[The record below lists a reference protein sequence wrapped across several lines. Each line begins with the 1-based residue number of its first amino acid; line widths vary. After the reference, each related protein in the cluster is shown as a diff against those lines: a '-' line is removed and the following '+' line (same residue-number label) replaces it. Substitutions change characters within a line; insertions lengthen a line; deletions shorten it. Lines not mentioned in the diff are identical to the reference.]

1 LGGAAPS
8 RSHEV
13 QSRSA
18 IAAVPSIGR
27 AAHVERA
34 AREADATQDL
44 YERHSGQIFGFCVNK
59 LGSRDEAED
68 ALQSTFLN
76 AHRALQR
83 GVTPEAELAWLY
95 KIAHNVCLTRR
106 RSTRRRGRVES
117 PSDFAAVQDVLP
129 APPQEAPED
138 LMRLTEALEHM
149 PESQRRAILLRE
161 WQGLSYH
168 EIADELNL
176 SQSAVETLIFR
187 ARRTLAS
194 NLESETKQPG
204 ALSRMRK
211 ALDGGMLLAAL
222 KGLFEGGAAVK
233 VAAVAVAASGTVV
246 VATATPDHVS
256 KSASQQAQAGTR
268 AAPVIFERTRPTSSQ
283 PVAARDDVRSARP
296 ATSVSTLAVA
306 AAELHA
312 PARAAVHRE
321 KQRMKREPKATP
333 PGRAKKQRPAT
344 HASGNAG
351 KKKAKSK
358 AAAVDR
364 SPPAPVQT
372 PPKPEQLVVPMATDA
387 AQSNGQGDNGEKGN
401 GPKK

>member
-1 LGGAAPS
+1 MRLRPGQ
-8 RSHEV
+8 RV

-44 YERHSGQIFGFCVNK
+44 YERYSGQIFGFCVNK

-95 KIAHNVCLTRR
+95 KIAHNVCLTRH

-117 PSDFAAVQDVLP
+117 PSDFAAVQDVVP
-129 APPQEAPED
+129 APPQESPED

-168 EIADELNL
+168 EIADELEL

-194 NLESETKQPG
+194 NLESEAKQPG

-211 ALDGGMLLAAL
+211 ALDGGMLLAAI

-246 VATATPDHVS
+246 VATA
-256 KSASQQAQAGTR
+256 
-268 AAPVIFERTRPTSSQ
+268 
-283 PVAARDDVRSARP
+283 P
-296 ATSVSTLAVA
+296 ALPS
-306 AAELHA
+306 
-312 PARAAVHRE
+312 
-321 KQRMKREPKATP
+321 
-333 PGRAKKQRPAT
+333 
-344 HASGNAG
+344 
-351 KKKAKSK
+351 
-358 AAAVDR
+358 R
-364 SPPAPVQT
+364 SPHR
-372 PPKPEQLVVPMATDA
+372 
-387 AQSNGQGDNGEKGN
+387 SSRRRSCRR
-401 GPKK
+401 

>member
-1 LGGAAPS
+1 M
-8 RSHEV
+8 
-13 QSRSA
+13 RSA

-44 YERHSGQIFGFCVNK
+44 YERYSGQILGFCVNQ

-83 GVTPEAELAWLY
+83 GVTPEAELAWLF

-117 PSDFAAVQDVLP
+117 PSDFAVVQDLVP
-129 APPQEAPED
+129 APSHDSPDA
-138 LMRLTEALEHM
+138 LMRLTEALGHM

-187 ARRTLAS
+187 ARRTLAA
-194 NLESETKQPG
+194 NLESEP
-204 ALSRMRK
+204 ARPSRLARMRH
-211 ALDGGMLLAAL
+211 ALDAGALLAAL
-222 KGLFEGGAAVK
+222 KGLFGGGAAVK
-233 VAAVAVAASGTVV
+233 VATVAVAASGTIV
-246 VATATPDHVS
+246 VATVPPPAPSSKPGPQKHAMTSVAQAAPAPVSFERVRPQPATRSAPPTEPARIEAPAARAS
-256 KSASQQAQAGTR
+256 QKSARADGT
-268 AAPVIFERTRPTSSQ
+268 Q
-283 PVAARDDVRSARP
+283 PVKQKP
-296 ATSVSTLAVA
+296 
-306 AAELHA
+306 
-312 PARAAVHRE
+312 RA
-321 KQRMKREPKATP
+321 EPKAIP
-333 PGRAKKQRPAT
+333 PGQARKQEPAATKTNGSAGKEKRKKANGKAAVKQQASPAQAAPEPRQLVAT
-344 HASGNAG
+344 HGAEG
-351 KKKAKSK
+351 
-358 AAAVDR
+358 
-364 SPPAPVQT
+364 
-372 PPKPEQLVVPMATDA
+372 
-387 AQSNGQGDNGEKGN
+387 NGQAADAEKDN